1 MSMKYRD
8 RTEIVNL
15 ILRSSNTTQG
25 TSKTRIMYQSFLA
38 YSQLMEYLSLLMKN
52 GLLEY
57 TGSSRT
63 YKTTERGVRLLQLCD
78 KLHELIDLR
87 ETKKDQRSALTA

>member
-1 MSMKYRD
+1 MIMKYRD
-8 RTEIVNL
+8 RTEIVNV
-15 ILRSSNTTQG
+15 ILRSGNTAQG
-25 TSKTRIMYQSFLA
+25 TSKTRIMYESFLA

-57 TGSSRT
+57 KESSRT
-63 YKTTERGVRLLQLCD
+63 YKTTEKGVRLLQLCD
-78 KLHELIDLR
+78 KLHEIVSIR